1 MNISAKLINV
11 NQSKRYINTIY
22 RELGIASITLT
33 WKVIWKESITHPQ
46 TILEF
51 LVTQG
56 CSGDSGGCSGEP
68 KTSILRSMIQLVLT
82 CPSSMKLWAGVYL
95 ERVDLLFLSH
105 SLRWEILQ
113 AQVACVIINQVELR
127 ACLQCKNQQRTGHLA
142 VLKIIWSRRNRIRNS
157 QTRKLDR

>member
-22 RELGIASITLT
+22 RELGIESITLT

-68 KTSILRSMIQLVLT
+68 KTSIPTAFNDTTSIDMPFINEIMSRSLPGEGRFVILVPESPLGDPT
-82 CPSSMKLWAGVYL
+82 SPGGLCDHQSSGTTSVSAVQKSTENRPPGCSEDYL
-95 ERVDLLFLSH
+95 E
-105 SLRWEILQ
+105 
-113 AQVACVIINQVELR
+113 
-127 ACLQCKNQQRTGHLA
+127 
-142 VLKIIWSRRNRIRNS
+142 
-157 QTRKLDR
+157 